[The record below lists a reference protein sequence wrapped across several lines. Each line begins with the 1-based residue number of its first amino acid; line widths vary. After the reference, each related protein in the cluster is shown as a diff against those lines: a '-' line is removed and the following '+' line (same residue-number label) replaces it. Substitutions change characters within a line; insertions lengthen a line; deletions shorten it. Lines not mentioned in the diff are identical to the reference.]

1 MMPGNSDFTPGTGW
15 TANPRPDFRW
25 EGPPQNFV
33 PVFAGQPPVDAGRNG
48 DLSVDIVG
56 RKIYE
61 KTGGAWNAGTSF

>member
-1 MMPGNSDFTPGTGW
+1 MAGNSTFTPGTGW
-15 TANPRPDFRW
+15 TATPAPDFR
-25 EGPPQNFV
+25 ESGPPAEFV
-33 PVFAGQPPVDAGRNG
+33 PVFAGQPLNDYGRNG